1 MAPLLVKRERQCAPS
16 KLLLIKIFHSVVQ
29 AVECLPSK
37 HEALN
42 SNPSSA
48 KKKEEEE
55 EKKKPSTQQMFL
67 KYYFIQ
73 ALCNVVALGKTK
85 QMWSYGALYEVGH
98 THGAGLK
105 TVALN

>member
-1 MAPLLVKRERQCAPS
+1 
-16 KLLLIKIFHSVVQ
+16 
-29 AVECLPSK
+29 
-37 HEALN
+37 
-42 SNPSSA
+42 
-48 KKKEEEE
+48 
-55 EKKKPSTQQMFL
+55 MFL

>member
-37 HEALN
+37 PEALN

-55 EKKKPSTQQMFL
+55 EKKNLP
-67 KYYFIQ
+67 
-73 ALCNVVALGKTK
+73 
-85 QMWSYGALYEVGH
+85 
-98 THGAGLK
+98 
-105 TVALN
+105 LNKCF